1 MKQARTVTL
10 PVKVVPGASRTEIAG
25 WLGHRLKLRVRQ
37 PAHRGQA
44 NVAVIALIAQQLA
57 LSPADVRI
65 SRGAAT
71 PVKTLI
77 IDGLDAATLRDRL
90 KHLTG
95 ATPD

>member
-1 MKQARTVTL
+1 MKQAKTATL
-10 PVKVVPGASRTEIAG
+10 QVKVVPGAARTEIAG
-25 WLGHRLKLRVRQ
+25 WLGHRLKLRVHQ
-37 PAHRGQA
+37 PADRGQA
-44 NVAVIALIAQQLA
+44 NAAVIALIAQQLA

-90 KHLTG
+90 QHLTG
-95 ATPD
+95 STPD